1 MKFRNTLLLGLILLL
16 LCGGYVYN
24 QKRNVTLEQEAQA
37 AKRLFQF
44 TGEDVSKLRIQRL
57 GEPVSIAERNEDGDW
72 QFIEPD
78 PTVRPLQV
86 LWNRVAD
93 RLSKLDN
100 QRKLKDNPEDLAIYG
115 LEEPVLEVEF
125 TTDITKVL
133 RFGKMEPTQTN
144 RYALLDDMLF
154 LVDEDTGFFEL
165 NRSLFELRHRYL
177 VNDRDAAVLSL
188 EYARIWTETMAEK
201 AEEEGVDPGLE
212 IGRESTTVRVERKDA
227 DSPWRMAAPIE
238 AFGDQEAIK
247 AFVDEIQFGFA
258 ENHIDHPEDLRDYG
272 LDPPMARITVTD
284 GPDAAPQTIY
294 LGDVTQDEHIGIYA
308 KRKDEAAVFTITPH
322 LLTVLPTNTE
332 SLRDKHLF
340 TRSMTGM
347 ASIEIK
353 YGDTRLELTRSEIG
367 KWLLS
372 SHDFD
377 DVQDLAISNYL
388 SALKQ
393 VEMLGFT
400 RETLEQLELG
410 SPEFTITGRSILE
423 EDPFTLKF
431 WKNPRDE
438 KGETM
443 YALQDTGDLGLV
455 LADHAMVLKAT
466 TNKFRSRDL
475 YTFNPNHAID
485 IQFTLEGEDYHADKK
500 HGLWLLRKPE
510 GFAFSNQSDP
520 KAVIQALS
528 ALKGMAIQEESTGL
542 YGLYG
547 FDKPVLSVDIT
558 LQDPVATDGETTQAG
573 TLIVGKPDA
582 NDPAYRL
589 ATISTR
595 EGVFRISQD
604 LIDAFKDAIR
614 GLRKV

>member
-284 GPDAAPQTIY
+284 GPDAAPQTPY
-294 LGDVTQDEHIGIYA
+294 LCC
-308 KRKDEAAVFTITPH
+308 
-322 LLTVLPTNTE
+322 
-332 SLRDKHLF
+332 
-340 TRSMTGM
+340 
-347 ASIEIK
+347 
-353 YGDTRLELTRSEIG
+353 
-367 KWLLS
+367 
-372 SHDFD
+372 
-377 DVQDLAISNYL
+377 
-388 SALKQ
+388 SA
-393 VEMLGFT
+393 
-400 RETLEQLELG
+400 
-410 SPEFTITGRSILE
+410 
-423 EDPFTLKF
+423 
-431 WKNPRDE
+431 
-438 KGETM
+438 
-443 YALQDTGDLGLV
+443 
-455 LADHAMVLKAT
+455 
-466 TNKFRSRDL
+466 
-475 YTFNPNHAID
+475 
-485 IQFTLEGEDYHADKK
+485 
-500 HGLWLLRKPE
+500 
-510 GFAFSNQSDP
+510 FA
-520 KAVIQALS
+520 
-528 ALKGMAIQEESTGL
+528 
-542 YGLYG
+542 
-547 FDKPVLSVDIT
+547 
-558 LQDPVATDGETTQAG
+558 
-573 TLIVGKPDA
+573 
-582 NDPAYRL
+582 
-589 ATISTR
+589 
-595 EGVFRISQD
+595 
-604 LIDAFKDAIR
+604 
-614 GLRKV
+614 